1 MNPYDRTQVHKRVI
15 FDFLM
20 YEDGYIVYKN
30 HMHERK
36 KRESNSL
43 RTFVSQVGQQVGQ
56 IIPGVDASSSQNV
69 SSVSLDDDVME
80 QTELGI

>member
-1 MNPYDRTQVHKRVI
+1 
-15 FDFLM
+15 M

-43 RTFVSQVGQQVGQ
+43 QTFITQVGNQVGQ
-56 IIPGVDASSSQNV
+56 IIPGMETNNQHESSGN
-69 SSVSLDDDVME
+69 LDGDENERTDSY
-80 QTELGI
+80 I

>member
-1 MNPYDRTQVHKRVI
+1 MDPYDRTQVHKRVI

-36 KRESNSL
+36 K
-43 RTFVSQVGQQVGQ
+43 Q
-56 IIPGVDASSSQNV
+56 
-69 SSVSLDDDVME
+69 
-80 QTELGI
+80 

>member
-1 MNPYDRTQVHKRVI
+1 
-15 FDFLM
+15 M

-43 RTFVSQVGQQVGQ
+43 RTFVNQVGSQVSQ
-56 IIPGVDASSSQNV
+56 IIPGVDSSDNQNQ

-80 QTELGI
+80 RTESGI

>member
-1 MNPYDRTQVHKRVI
+1 MDPYDRTQVHKRVI

-43 RTFVSQVGQQVGQ
+43 RTFVSQVGQM
-56 IIPGVDASSSQNV
+56 IPGVEASSNQNE

-80 QTELGI
+80 RTESGI

>member
-1 MNPYDRTQVHKRVI
+1 
-15 FDFLM
+15 M

-43 RTFVSQVGQQVGQ
+43 RTFVNQVGNQVGQ
-56 IIPGVDASSSQNV
+56 IIPGVDTSNNQNE
-69 SSVSLDDDVME
+69 SSVSLDDDVIE
-80 QTELGI
+80 RTESGI

>member
-1 MNPYDRTQVHKRVI
+1 MDPNDRSNVHKRRL

-43 RTFVSQVGQQVGQ
+43 RSFVNQVGQM
-56 IIPGVDASSSQNV
+56 IPGVDASSNSN
-69 SSVSLDDDVME
+69 
-80 QTELGI
+80 